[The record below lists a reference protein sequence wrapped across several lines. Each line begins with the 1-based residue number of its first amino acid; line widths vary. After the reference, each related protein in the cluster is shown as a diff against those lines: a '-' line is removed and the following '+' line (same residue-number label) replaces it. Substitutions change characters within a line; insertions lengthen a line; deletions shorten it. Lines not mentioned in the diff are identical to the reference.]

1 MPIATEDQTRAVKLR
16 ELCPLLFVQDIQR
29 SIAFYCQTL
38 GFNLARQAGSGG
50 SVFWC
55 MLERDVCSLMLQQA
69 EAEDGSPVGRGRGV
83 IFYFVCD
90 DADHMH
96 AELTARGLTLAAP
109 KTAYYGMRQV
119 TVPDPDGYQLC
130 FENPTTE
137 T

>member
-1 MPIATEDQTRAVKLR
+1 MQMATEDQTRAVKLS

-38 GFNLARQAGSGG
+38 GFNLAGQARSGG

-55 MLERDVCSLMLQQA
+55 MLQRDGCSLMLQQA

-90 DADHMH
+90 DADRMH

-109 KTAYYGMRQV
+109 RTAYYGMRQV
-119 TVPDPDGYQLC
+119 TMSDPDGYQLC

-137 T
+137 A